1 MVIYTWHSSWKSWGF
16 RPCCILALH
25 LRLAVMPLYRGLPA
39 KAGSHPGNWRW
50 WGVLYSWIGSGM
62 VEDWCYNCRECSFH
76 LYFFLLD
83 PPFASYFWFFLFSI
97 HCVERSLG
105 VGSFLVPSQCSLE
118 KKQHWNCGII
128 SPL

>member
-1 MVIYTWHSSWKSWGF
+1 M
-16 RPCCILALH
+16 
-25 LRLAVMPLYRGLPA
+25 
-39 KAGSHPGNWRW
+39 
-50 WGVLYSWIGSGM
+50 LYSWIGSGM

-118 KKQHWNCGII
+118 KKNNTETVELFHFYNQNQLADVQCPEFLRICRSSYFVLELDFPCSAYCRIQCHSN
-128 SPL
+128 SR